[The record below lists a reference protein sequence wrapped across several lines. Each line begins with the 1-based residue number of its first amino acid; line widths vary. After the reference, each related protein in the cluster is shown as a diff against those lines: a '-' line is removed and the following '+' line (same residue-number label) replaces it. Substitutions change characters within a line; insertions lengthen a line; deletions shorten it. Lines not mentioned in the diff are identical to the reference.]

1 MFSIKIDK
9 DIYHGVDMIN
19 VDELIPHEKVVENKK
34 NILKYNLKYRDKS
47 IIISSIIICRKSNVI
62 IDGHH
67 RFTAL
72 KELNFNNILVT
83 KINYLSEIIR
93 VCDDN

>member
-34 NILKYNLKYRDKS
+34 SYNLKYRDKS
-47 IIISSIIICRKSNVI
+47 IIIIYN
-62 IDGHH
+62 HM
-67 RFTAL
+67 
-72 KELNFNNILVT
+72 
-83 KINYLSEIIR
+83 
-93 VCDDN
+93 